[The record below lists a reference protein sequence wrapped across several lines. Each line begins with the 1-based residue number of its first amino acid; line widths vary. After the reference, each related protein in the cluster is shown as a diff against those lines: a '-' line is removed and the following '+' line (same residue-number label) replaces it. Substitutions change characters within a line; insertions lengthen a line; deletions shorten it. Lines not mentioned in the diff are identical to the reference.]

1 MVKKIKDDERVSVDY
16 GKIIKLIDKRG
27 LSMSMVSTT
36 IGRSPGFIGAMYNQ
50 NGKMLY
56 RDVKGIARVLY
67 IHGGTK
73 LLASGNGDCSS
84 DISKDAVKEIKANM
98 SIEERIADALERIAI
113 CLERIDRK

>member
-67 IHGGTK
+67 IHGATK
-73 LLASGNGDCSS
+73 LLASGNEDCSS

-113 CLERIDRK
+113 CLEKKDRK